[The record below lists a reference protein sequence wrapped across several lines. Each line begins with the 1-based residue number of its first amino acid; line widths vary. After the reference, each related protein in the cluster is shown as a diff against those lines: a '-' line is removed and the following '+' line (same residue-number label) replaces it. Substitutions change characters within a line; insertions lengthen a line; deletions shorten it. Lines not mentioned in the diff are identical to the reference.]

1 MNRQERR
8 KLKKQGKTVKTE
20 PVLLMKP
27 SEIGRAATQGVG
39 RKAMMHEIN
48 QQILARDKE
57 YQLDIDTMVLWTLQ
71 QCYGW
76 GAARLKKFYVAM
88 MKEHLR
94 MREFYEM
101 DDLYPERYKMK
112 EKGVDVEAW
121 YEELFDDEGNFKE
134 NQEAADARSTA
145 FDEEAYQPDGKS
157 ASGKITIGGD
167 HGKE

>member
-1 MNRQERR
+1 MNRAERR
-8 KLKKQGKTVKTE
+8 KAQREGKKVKAE

-27 SEIGRAATQGVG
+27 SEIGKAATQGVG
-39 RKAMMHEIN
+39 REAMMHEIN
-48 QQILARDKE
+48 QQILAKDKA
-57 YQLDIDTMVLWTLQ
+57 YQLDIDTMVLWTLH

-134 NQEAADARSTA
+134 TQEAADARSTA
-145 FDEEAYQPDGKS
+145 FDEGRR
-157 ASGKITIGGD
+157 
-167 HGKE
+167 